1 MAISHKPGV
10 NNWNNGRHRN
20 TYAITRDIKQTQ
32 PIFSQPNKIEEQPK
46 IEVSKKEELSKV
58 EESPIVNLTKKT
70 PEIIVEKQLNIEE
83 SKQIKPKKSWDTKNQ
98 NSTPPSGLET
108 NI

>member
-46 IEVSKKEELSKV
+46 IEVSKKEESLKI
-58 EESPIVNLTKKT
+58 EESPIINSTNKT
-70 PEIIVEKQLNIEE
+70 SENIVEKQLNIEE
-83 SKQIKPKKSWDTKNQ
+83 PKQIKPKKSWDTKNQ